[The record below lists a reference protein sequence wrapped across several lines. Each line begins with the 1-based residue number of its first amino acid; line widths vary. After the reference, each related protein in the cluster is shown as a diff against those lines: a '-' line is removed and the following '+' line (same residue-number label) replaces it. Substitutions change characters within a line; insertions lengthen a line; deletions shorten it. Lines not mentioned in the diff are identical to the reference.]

1 MRRCDV
7 IGRLA
12 RSRQKLLRKGG
23 DGGHNGATTDTPE
36 EETAEADGSE
46 ELDLAIDWPRWA
58 DGRAHRLKRKRHFAN
73 VKPSLI
79 AKAAGAAAEAMGK
92 VVVTGKDRQVPDKY
106 IWIQFADFKVPANQP
121 CRCGSRR
128 LHRVHTN
135 FAKCPQCKAFI
146 LLTDPKDADDP
157 TDSHSARRLR
167 ALEDVQLERRGRPGE
182 RYELLRGFGRKN
194 GELVFL
200 TAELRIEPNEEQ
212 VELEQFWAR
221 LATVRVVPFSELGDL
236 FGVSADEVAV
246 AWQEREWDIV
256 LDDVP
261 DPRSSSN
268 DDLLV
273 DDV

>member
-1 MRRCDV
+1 V
-7 IGRLA
+7 IARLA
-12 RSRQKLLRKGG
+12 RSRKKLRGAG
-23 DGGHNGATTDTPE
+23 SDGVQGETTDTPK

-46 ELDLAIDWPRWA
+46 ELELAIDWPRWA
-58 DGRAHRLKRKRHFAN
+58 DGRAHRLTRKRHFAN

-92 VVVTGKDRQVPDKY
+92 VVVTGKDSQVPDKY

-135 FAKCPQCKAFI
+135 FARCPQCKAFI
-146 LLTDPKDADDP
+146 LLTDSEGEDDP
-157 TDSHSARRLR
+157 TEKGSARRLR
-167 ALEDVQLERRGRPGE
+167 ALEDVHLERRPRPGE
-182 RYELLRGFGRKN
+182 RNELLRGFGRKN

-200 TAELRIEPNEEQ
+200 IGELRIEPHEEQ
-212 VELEQFWAR
+212 FELEQFWAR
-221 LATVRVVPFSELGDL
+221 LVAVRVVPFSELGDL
-236 FGVSADEVAV
+236 FGVSADEVAA

-268 DDLLV
+268 EDLLA
-273 DDV
+273 DGF

>member
-1 MRRCDV
+1 V
-7 IGRLA
+7 IARLA
-12 RSRQKLLRKGG
+12 RSREKLRGAG
-23 DGGHNGATTDTPE
+23 SDGVHNGATTDTPE
-36 EETAEADGSE
+36 EGTAEADGSE

-73 VKPSLI
+73 VQPSII

-92 VVVTGKDRQVPDKY
+92 VVVTGKDSQVPDKY
-106 IWIQFADFKVPANQP
+106 IWIQFADFNVPANQP

-128 LHRVHTN
+128 LHRVHPK

-146 LLTDPKDADDP
+146 LLTDSEDEDDP
-157 TDSHSARRLR
+157 TDSRSARRLR
-167 ALEDVQLERRGRPGE
+167 ALEDVRLERRGRSE
-182 RYELLRGFGRKN
+182 QRYELLRGFGRKD

-200 TAELRIEPNEEQ
+200 ISELRIEPNEEE

-221 LATVRVVPFSELGDL
+221 LATVRIVPFSELGDL
-236 FGVSADEVAV
+236 FGVSADEVAA

-268 DDLLV
+268 EDLLA
-273 DDV
+273 DDF

>member
-1 MRRCDV
+1 V
-7 IGRLA
+7 IARLA
-12 RSRQKLLRKGG
+12 RSREKLRGADS
-23 DGGHNGATTDTPE
+23 DGVHNGATTDTPE

-92 VVVTGKDRQVPDKY
+92 VVVTGKDSLVPDKY
-106 IWIQFADFKVPANQP
+106 IWIQFADFNVPANQP

-128 LHRVHTN
+128 LHRVHTK

-146 LLTDPKDADDP
+146 LLTDSEDEDDP
-157 TDSHSARRLR
+157 TDSRSTRRLR
-167 ALEDVQLERRGRPGE
+167 ALEDVRLERRGRSE
-182 RYELLRGFGRKN
+182 QRYELLRGFGRKD

-200 TAELRIEPNEEQ
+200 ISELRIEPNEEQ

-221 LATVRVVPFSELGDL
+221 LATVRIVPFSELGDL
-236 FGVSADEVAV
+236 FGVSADEVAA
-246 AWQEREWDIV
+246 AWQEREWEIV

-268 DDLLV
+268 DDLLADEV
-273 DDV
+273 

>member
-1 MRRCDV
+1 V
-7 IGRLA
+7 IVRLA
-12 RSRQKLLRKGG
+12 RSREKLLGARS
-23 DGGHNGATTDTPE
+23 DGVHNGATMETPE

-58 DGRAHRLKRKRHFAN
+58 DGRPHRLTRKRHFAN
-73 VKPSLI
+73 VNPALI
-79 AKAAGAAAEAMGK
+79 AKAAEAAAEEMGK

-106 IWIQFADFKVPANQP
+106 VWIQFADFKVASNQP

-146 LLTDPKDADDP
+146 LLTEPEDEEDPR
-157 TDSHSARRLR
+157 DSTSARRLR
-167 ALEDVQLERRGRPGE
+167 ALEDVHLERRGRSGQ

-200 TAELRIEPNEEQ
+200 SGELRIEPDEEQ
-212 VELEQFWAR
+212 VELEEFWAR
-221 LATVRVVPFSELGDL
+221 LSAVRVVPLSELGDL
-236 FGVSADEVAV
+236 FGVAADEVAA

-268 DDLLV
+268 EDLLA